1 MSATAEWS
9 MQEITRATG
18 TTSRTL
24 RHYDHI
30 GLLPPSRLGSNGYR
44 FYNTDT
50 LVRLQRILLLR
61 QLGLGLKEIAEV
73 VDGQQPEAEALQA
86 HLDLMQLERKQLD
99 RRIAAVNTTLTKRAE
114 GKTLMATEMFDGF
127 DHTRYEEEV
136 TQRWGREAYQSGDRW
151 WRSLSEEEKQA
162 IQAEQ
167 QRIQDDYAEA
177 YRAQLDP
184 GAEQVRAITA
194 RLHQWLRAP
203 MGSVSQG
210 YFLGLADLYVADD
223 RFAANY
229 GGTEGATFVR
239 DAMRVYAESAQFDQE

>member
-1 MSATAEWS
+1 MSTQTEWS
-9 MQEITRATG
+9 MHEITRVTG

-44 FYNTDT
+44 FYDTDT

-61 QLGLGLKEIAEV
+61 ELGLGLKEIAEV

-86 HLDLMQLERKQLD
+86 HLDLMQLERNQLD

-127 DHTRYEEEV
+127 DHTQYEEEV

-151 WRSLSEEEKQA
+151 LRSLSAEERKGF
-162 IQAEQ
+162 QAEQ
-167 QRIQDDYAEA
+167 AQIQEDYAEA

-229 GGTEGATFVR
+229 GGTEGATYVR
-239 DAMRVYAESAQFDQE
+239 DAMRAYAESAQFDAE

>member
-1 MSATAEWS
+1 MSPTTEWS
-9 MQEITRATG
+9 MHEITRATG

-44 FYNTDT
+44 FYDTDT

-73 VDGQQPEAEALQA
+73 LDGQQPEADALQA
-86 HLDLMQLERKQLD
+86 HLDLMQFERDQLD
-99 RRIAAVNTTLTKRAE
+99 RRIAAVHTTLTKRAE
-114 GKTLMATEMFDGF
+114 RKTLMATEMFDGF
-127 DHTRYEEEV
+127 DHTQYEEEV

-151 WRSLSEEEKQA
+151 WRSLSDAEKKA
-162 IQAEQ
+162 IQTEQ
-167 QRIQDDYAEA
+167 QQIQDDFADA

-194 RLHQWLRAP
+194 RLHQWLRGP

-229 GGTEGATFVR
+229 GGTEGATYVR
-239 DAMRVYAESAQFDQE
+239 DAMRTYAESAQFDAE

>member
-1 MSATAEWS
+1 MSTQTEWS
-9 MQEITRATG
+9 MHEITRVTG

-44 FYNTDT
+44 FYDTDT

-61 QLGLGLKEIAEV
+61 ELGLGLKEIAEV

-86 HLDLMQLERKQLD
+86 HLDLMQLERNQLD

-127 DHTRYEEEV
+127 DHTQYEEEV

-151 WRSLSEEEKQA
+151 WRSLSAEERKGF
-162 IQAEQ
+162 QAEQ
-167 QRIQDDYAEA
+167 AQIQEDYAEA

-229 GGTEGATFVR
+229 GGTEGATYVR
-239 DAMRVYAESAQFDQE
+239 DAMRAYAESAQFDAE